1 MPADLTPLW
10 ISLRTA
16 FIATLLAFFLGI
28 AIARWM
34 MSYRGQARGFID
46 GILTLPLV
54 LPPTV
59 VGFLLLLL
67 LGKNSPLGHLL
78 NQFGITVIFTWTA
91 AVIAATIVAFPLMY
105 KTVLG
110 AFEQIDL
117 TLVSSAR
124 TLGASE
130 WRIFWQLLLP
140 LAWPG
145 ILAGTVLAF
154 ARAFGEFGATLMV
167 GGSIPG
173 VTQTIPIA
181 IFFAAE
187 SGRMGVALAWVL
199 LMGTVSLTVIAGI
212 NFGNR
217 RSRSHARPNML
228 VKRGF
233 DWVFF
238 GQFGN
243 GQSKEISF
251 VRQGDRVGDRSLAPT
266 GDRPAHPFKFPW
278 PDESPS
284 QPAELVVK
292 IAKQVPGFHLQVK
305 FRTYQE
311 PLGLL
316 GASGSGKSLTLRCI
330 AGLETPSQGK
340 IVLNRRVLFDAQKGV
355 NVPSRDR
362 KVGLV
367 FQNYALFPHLTVAQN
382 IAFGMQAMPPAQR
395 AEQVMQYLEQIE
407 LPAMGDRYPQQLSGG
422 QQQRVALARA
432 LASQPD
438 ILLLDEPLSALD
450 TYLRSQIE
458 KLLIEV
464 LATYSGVTLFIT
476 HKLEE
481 AYRLCGD
488 LVVLADGQ
496 IVAAGPKE
504 DIFQRPPTFQVARVT
519 ECKNFSIARQVDDQ
533 HVEAIDWGCPL
544 EVIDPIPADLAYLG
558 IRAHHIQFP
567 KRDNQSNTFPGWL
580 AMISETQHRVSLYIK
595 LHSQPTSPQDYHLQ
609 AEVYR
614 EKWDLLRSRPFPWN
628 IRLDPVN
635 LIMMTR

>member
-1 MPADLTPLW
+1 MLADLTPLW

-67 LGKNSPLGHLL
+67 LGKNSPLGHVL

-243 GQSKEISF
+243 AQSKEISF
-251 VRQGDRVGDRSLAPT
+251 VRQGDGVGDRSLAPT

-278 PDESPS
+278 SDESSS